1 MYGEVY
7 VQYTPIGGNN
17 MSRSMM
23 RNDTGLTGSSGKFED
38 DVPYGVHVS
47 WSLPGGINNH
57 NTWGFLIDRNKIYTD
72 EDVQGMITGL
82 SDEEATQRINNIVY
96 DYVHRV
102 LNYDG
107 QDPNYDWGAFKNYFS
122 GCVTVY

>member
-17 MSRSMM
+17 LSRSAMN
-23 RNDTGLTGSSGKFED
+23 NDTGLSGSSGKFD
-38 DVPYGVHVS
+38 DNVPYGVHVA
-47 WSLPGGINNH
+47 WSLPGGITQH
-57 NTWGFLIDRNKIYTD
+57 NTWGYLFDRNKLYSD
-72 EDVQGMITGL
+72 DDVQ
-82 SDEEATQRINNIVY
+82 SRINGMSEDEAIQKINDLVY

-107 QDPNYDWGAFKNYFS
+107 QDPEYDWGAFKNYFS